1 LFTFSYGQKNSTYQL
16 IIKSVL
22 ESENS
27 YLSSLKY
34 KKEFR
39 TEKNLKKTKDSV
51 LTILKENG
59 FYTTTQDSL
68 TKNKNQF
75 TYFISLGEKIS
86 FAVLKI
92 NPRDRPLL
100 ESLNIKTKKNYVS
113 LRIGDLKKTITLI
126 MDELV
131 NTGQSFSK
139 VNLSNVSI
147 LNTELTA
154 ALHISRST
162 KRTIDKMII
171 KGYSDFPESFL
182 KHHFNIKI
190 HSTVNSKL
198 LTEIS
203 HKTNQLGFADEI
215 KSPEI
220 LFSNDST
227 IIYLYLKKKK
237 SNYFD
242 GLANFNSENKKIKFR
257 GYFNLHLTNTF
268 NHGEEININW
278 NNNGNNKQEFN
289 LKSSLPYI
297 FNTKLH
303 FQANFNLYRNDSTF
317 TNTNVSLQSTHSLST
332 YSKLGLLYRSTTSTN
347 LIELTNVTI
356 QDFDKKEI
364 GILFNYKNKYEFNFQ
379 TTFGTRT
386 HNNERTNQLQIEFN
400 ASTTYKTSATTAL
413 YLKNTTGILSSPN
426 YFYNELYRIGGTN
439 SIRGFDQQSIF
450 ASKYSYLNTEFRLFT
465 KDSSYLYTIGDFG
478 TYTNNAQNTT
488 IFGIGIGYSISRKY
502 TRTNISYSMGKS
514 SNTKLNLN
522 DAKLSIKTLILF

>member
-1 LFTFSYGQKNSTYQL
+1 
-16 IIKSVL
+16 
-22 ESENS
+22 
-27 YLSSLKY
+27 
-34 KKEFR
+34 
-39 TEKNLKKTKDSV
+39 
-51 LTILKENG
+51 
-59 FYTTTQDSL
+59 
-68 TKNKNQF
+68 
-75 TYFISLGEKIS
+75 
-86 FAVLKI
+86 
-92 NPRDRPLL
+92 
-100 ESLNIKTKKNYVS
+100 
-113 LRIGDLKKTITLI
+113 
-126 MDELV
+126 
-131 NTGQSFSK
+131 
-139 VNLSNVSI
+139 
-147 LNTELTA
+147 
-154 ALHISRST
+154 
-162 KRTIDKMII
+162 
-171 KGYSDFPESFL
+171 
-182 KHHFNIKI
+182 
-190 HSTVNSKL
+190 
-198 LTEIS
+198 
-203 HKTNQLGFADEI
+203 
-215 KSPEI
+215 
-220 LFSNDST
+220 
-227 IIYLYLKKKK
+227 
-237 SNYFD
+237 
-242 GLANFNSENKKIKFR
+242 
-257 GYFNLHLTNTF
+257 
-268 NHGEEININW
+268 
-278 NNNGNNKQEFN
+278 
-289 LKSSLPYI
+289 
-297 FNTKLH
+297 
-303 FQANFNLYRNDSTF
+303 
-317 TNTNVSLQSTHSLST
+317 VSLQSTHSLST